1 MSEVYVVIPAYN
13 EGEVILQVIADLH
26 KHNYHNIIVVNDGS
40 DNNLEK
46 LLRNEDVIY
55 IKHLVNRGQGAA
67 LRTGT
72 KLALKLGANYI
83 VHFDADGQM
92 QSQDICPMLENL
104 KHQNIDVVLGSRFLD
119 KTSKKRIPK
128 FRRGILFFAKIF
140 NRVFLRI
147 IYTDPQN
154 GFRVLNKNA
163 AKVLNWKND
172 RMAHA
177 SEILY
182 LIKKHKLQYKEE
194 KVNIQYSKYSLKK
207 GQSGKDAFKIVWDLF
222 INRF

>member
-1 MSEVYVVIPAYN
+1 MFEVFVVIPAYN

-40 DNNLEK
+40 SNNLEK
-46 LLRNEDVIY
+46 LLRNEEVIY

-92 QSQDICPMLENL
+92 QAQDIVLMLDSF
-104 KHQNIDVVLGSRFLD
+104 KQQNIDVVLGSRFLD
-119 KTSKKRIPK
+119 KASKQRVPK
-128 FRRGILFFAKIF
+128 LRRGILFFAKIF

-147 IYTDPQN
+147 VYTDPQN
-154 GFRVLNKNA
+154 GFRVLNKKA

-194 KVNIQYSKYSLKK
+194 KVNIQYSKYSLQK
-207 GQSGKDAFKIVWDLF
+207 GQSGKDIFEIVWDLF
-222 INRF
+222 INKF